1 MHIWPVGMEDGTKI
15 EPRICELV
23 AFLKDNEYKI
33 IKNKTYNL
41 FLTATLVEWM
51 GERFGLQRDPICS
64 RYCITTM

>member
-1 MHIWPVGMEDGTKI
+1 MEVTITLVGFDY
-15 EPRICELV
+15 RALV

-41 FLTATLVEWM
+41 FLTVTLVEWM
-51 GERFGLQRDPICS
+51 GERFGLQRAPICS